1 MKSRPYYPEFEA
13 GNLLRVRS
21 SFEDM
26 PKVPSDEAV
35 AWQRKDGWVT
45 RNREEEIK
53 EYWKKKKWED
63 FISRMRQ
70 KQGKTTVGKTI
81 AMEGNV

>member
-26 PKVPSDEAV
+26 PSVMSETAKDYVRRDVQISRCQEEETRKYFSRKRWQDHLEMMK
-35 AWQRKDGWVT
+35 QRKMQ
-45 RNREEEIK
+45 K
-53 EYWKKKKWED
+53 
-63 FISRMRQ
+63 IS
-70 KQGKTTVGKTI
+70 
-81 AMEGNV
+81 

>member
-35 AWQRKDGWVT
+35 AWQRKDGLVT
-45 RNREEEIK
+45 RNREEETRKYFARKRWQDYLETMKQRKIK
-53 EYWKKKKWED
+53 
-63 FISRMRQ
+63 R
-70 KQGKTTVGKTI
+70 V
-81 AMEGNV
+81 

>member
-1 MKSRPYYPEFEA
+1 MKSGPYYPAFEA
-13 GNLLRVRS
+13 ENLLRVRS

-70 KQGKTTVGKTI
+70 KQGKTAVGKTI